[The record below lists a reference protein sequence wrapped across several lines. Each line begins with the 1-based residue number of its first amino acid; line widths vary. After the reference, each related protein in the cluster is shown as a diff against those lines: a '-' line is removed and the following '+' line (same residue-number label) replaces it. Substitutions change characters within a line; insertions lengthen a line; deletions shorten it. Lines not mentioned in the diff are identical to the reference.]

1 MHYPILTPQ
10 SPPPYNPIRANA
22 GEHAASTIVQ
32 TSESA
37 ADMQESKKQND
48 LESANPPAKESEK
61 GDTAAILGSKLTET
75 QAQTCI
81 KFLVLDAQQFPM
93 EKIAAL
99 VGLWLVLLLLTF
111 LVGGKGV
118 KSLVGVTCAD
128 TLYPVLVGL
137 QFVWLF
143 GFSLYYG
150 LKMVEEREQRDAGMY
165 VCYVCM

>member
-1 MHYPILTPQ
+1 MHYPTLTPH
-10 SPPPYNPIRANA
+10 PLLHTNPIRTQ
-22 GEHAASTIVQ
+22 GEHAASAIVQ

-37 ADMQESKKQND
+37 ADMEENKIDD
-48 LESANPPAKESEK
+48 LESANPPAKESQK
-61 GDTAAILGSKLTET
+61 GDTEM
-75 QAQTCI
+75 QAGQTCI
-81 KFLVLDAQQFPM
+81 KFLELDARQFPI

-99 VGLWLVLLLLTF
+99 VGLWVVLLLLTF

-128 TLYPVLVGL
+128 ALYPVLVGL

-165 VCYVCM
+165 VCYVCYVFM